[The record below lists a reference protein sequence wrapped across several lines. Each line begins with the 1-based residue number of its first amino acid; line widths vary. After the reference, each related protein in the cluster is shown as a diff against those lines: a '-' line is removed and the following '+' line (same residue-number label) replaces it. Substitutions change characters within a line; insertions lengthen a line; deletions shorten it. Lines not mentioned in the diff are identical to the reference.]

1 MTPVYSMADA
11 AREIAAAVAKAERAE
26 ERLRRI
32 RSLAETFRENAA
44 SEWTGIE
51 IAHIITAN
59 LEDK

>member
-26 ERLRRI
+26 ERVRRI
-32 RSLAETFRENAA
+32 CSLAETFRENAGA
-44 SEWTGIE
+44 EWTGIE
-51 IAHIITAN
+51 IANIITAN